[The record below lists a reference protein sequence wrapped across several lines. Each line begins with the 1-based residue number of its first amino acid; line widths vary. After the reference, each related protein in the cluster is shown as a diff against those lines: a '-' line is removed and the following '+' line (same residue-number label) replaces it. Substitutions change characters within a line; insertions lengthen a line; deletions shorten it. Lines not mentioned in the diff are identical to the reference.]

1 VSKRSAGLLLFRR
14 AAGAI
19 EVLLVHPG
27 GPFWA
32 RKDQGAWSIPK
43 GELAEGEDPFRAA
56 LREFN
61 EEMGGTVD
69 GVFIALQ
76 PRRQAGGKV
85 VHAWAV
91 QAEFDPSRL
100 GDATFS
106 MEWPPRSGRQQTF
119 PEIDRAAWFPLDVAR
134 AKILKGQ
141 AEFLDELERTLTHGK
156 Q

>member
-106 MEWPPRSGRQQTF
+106 MEWPPRSGRQQAF